1 VKAPTIPASVL
12 IGFVGALVF
21 GVALSVA
28 FQGGHDDTAGYLF
41 QGMLLLALLLPVF
54 RAECVL
60 GFVLGMTFTFGAV
73 LPTLIGTIIATISAF
88 VFFYVRPLLLRTAWS
103 LRHEMSGLS
112 RQQVLR

>member
-28 FQGGHDDTAGYLF
+28 FQGGHDDTAGYL
-41 QGMLLLALLLPVF
+41 F